1 MSRTVTLIFLL
12 IYVNISGVANI
23 TLDYCLQ
30 RAEENYPV
38 IKKYGLLETYSELN
52 LSDINRGWLPRIGF
66 TAQGNVQ
73 NIVPAFPTALTD
85 ILSHTGFNIKGMS
98 KLQYKIAAEL
108 NQTVWDGGASKSNRE
123 IERASSAE
131 SKAAI
136 DVELY
141 AVRSQVENLFF
152 GILLIQEQ
160 LKQTES
166 TLNLLSANLQR
177 LQSMVKNGTAMQS
190 DADMVEAQ
198 YLTLK
203 QNIAEATSAIIGY
216 KNVLAIYIGEEIHNK
231 EFICPD
237 ASIPESMESARPEL
251 NLFERRIELNQA
263 REKAIQASLMPR
275 IGFFTQA
282 YYGYPGYNYFESMIN
297 RNLSFNILA
306 GIRVSWNIE
315 PLYTKNI
322 NRKKLLL
329 SSEMINAD
337 RDIFLFNSQLQSSRE
352 NSEINGLREV
362 IKEDGRIVE
371 LRRNVRLSAESQLK
385 NGIIDATALLS
396 KINDENQANLNSAYH
411 QIQLIQNIY
420 KLKNTL
426 NR

>member
-66 TAQGNVQ
+66 TVQGNVQ

-85 ILSHTGFNIKGMS
+85 ILSHTGFNIKDMS

-216 KNVLAIYIGEEIHNK
+216 KTVLAIYIGEEIHNK

-275 IGFFTQA
+275 IGFFTQT

-352 NSEINGLREV
+352 NSKINGLREV